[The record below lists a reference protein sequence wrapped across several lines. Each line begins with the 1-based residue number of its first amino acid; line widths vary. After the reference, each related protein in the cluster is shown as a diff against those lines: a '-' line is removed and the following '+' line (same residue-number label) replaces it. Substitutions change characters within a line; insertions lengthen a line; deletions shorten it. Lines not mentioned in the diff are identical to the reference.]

1 MKKINEKKIIQ
12 NIIDKT
18 GNLSKYKMPQGLE
31 IIKGIGD
38 DAAYWKSGDFGYCIT
53 SDTLIENVHFKF
65 MKGQVNLFPTI
76 LGQKA
81 VAVNLSDI
89 AAMGSHPMSMLINLG
104 ITNDITEKWIND
116 FYDGVTEFALKYN
129 CPVIGGD
136 IVKSEILN
144 VTVTCIGYKKLNKK
158 NKNIFL
164 NRESA
169 NPGDLVYASGYLG
182 NSKAGLE
189 ITKRQGF
196 NLLGVAALNYSDRY
210 LWSSYFWPVPRIELG
225 IDLNEIGITSCID
238 ISDGLLLD
246 SSRLAHASEVSININ
261 SAMLPISEQLKD
273 AFPDAC
279 QDFALGG
286 GEDYE
291 LLFTSSA
298 KNKENIKK
306 IAEKNKLN
314 LSIIG
319 EVKNGNGEIM
329 VDGSLTD
336 PKGWDHFDN

>member
-1 MKKINEKKIIQ
+1 MKNINEKKIIQ
-12 NIIDKT
+12 NIVDKT
-18 GNLSKYKMPQGLE
+18 GDLSRYKMPQGLE

-38 DAAYWKSGDFGYCIT
+38 DAAYWKSGDFGYCVT
-53 SDTLIENVHFKF
+53 SDSLVENVHFKLMNF
-65 MKGQVNLFPTI
+65 SADK
-76 LGQKA
+76 LGEKA

-89 AAMGSHPMSMLINLG
+89 AAMGANPMGMLINLG
-104 ITNDITEKWIND
+104 VTNDITEKWIND
-116 FYDGVTEFALKYN
+116 FYDGITKLALKYN

-144 VTVTCIGYKKLNKK
+144 ISVTCIGYKKLNIK

-164 NRESA
+164 NRESV
-169 NPGDLVYASGYLG
+169 NPGDLVYVSGYLG

-189 ITKRQGF
+189 IL
-196 NLLGVAALNYSDRY
+196 NLLKTDLNDSEIY
-210 LWSSYFWPVPRIELG
+210 LINSHLTPVPRIELG

-246 SSRLAHASEVSININ
+246 SSRLADSSIVNININ
-261 SAMLPISEQLKD
+261 SSMLPISVELKVI
-273 AFPDAC
+273 FPEEYKNY
-279 QDFALGG
+279 ALGG

-291 LLFTSSA
+291 LLFTASP
-298 KNKENIKK
+298 NNQENIKK
-306 IAEKNKLN
+306 IAEKNELN

-319 EVKNGNGEIM
+319 EVNNGNGEIM
-329 VDGSLTD
+329 LDGSLTD

>member
-1 MKKINEKKIIQ
+1 MKNINEKKIIQ

-18 GNLSKYKMPQGLE
+18 GDLSKYKMPKGLE

-53 SDTLIENVHFKF
+53 SDTLVENVHFKLMYF
-65 MKGQVNLFPTI
+65 SADK
-76 LGQKA
+76 LGEKA

-89 AAMGSHPMSMLINLG
+89 AAMGANPMGMLINLG
-104 ITNDITEKWIND
+104 VTNNITEKWIND
-116 FYDGVTEFALKYN
+116 FYEGITKLALKYN
-129 CPVIGGD
+129 SPVIGGD

-144 VTVTCIGYKKLNKK
+144 ITVTCIGNKKSNIK

-169 NPGDLVYASGYLG
+169 NPGDLVYVSGYLG
-182 NSKAGLE
+182 NSKAGLQ
-189 ITKRQGF
+189 IL
-196 NLLGVAALNYSDRY
+196 NLLKTDLNDNEIY
-210 LWSSYFWPVPRIELG
+210 LKNSHLNPVPRIELG
-225 IDLNEIGITSCID
+225 IDLNESGITSCID

-246 SSRLAHASEVSININ
+246 SSRLSEASKVNIDINA
-261 SAMLPISEQLKD
+261 SVLPISQQLKD
-273 AFPDAC
+273 VFP
-279 QDFALGG
+279 QEYKNFALSG

-291 LLFTSSA
+291 LLFTSPPN
-298 KNKENIKK
+298 NKENIKK
-306 IAEKNKLN
+306 IAEKNELN

>member
-1 MKKINEKKIIQ
+1 MKNINEKKIIQ

-18 GNLSKYKMPQGLE
+18 GDLSKYKMPKGLE

-53 SDTLIENVHFKF
+53 SDTLVENVHFKLMYF
-65 MKGQVNLFPTI
+65 SADK
-76 LGQKA
+76 LGEKA

-89 AAMGSHPMSMLINLG
+89 AAMGANPMGMLINLG
-104 ITNDITEKWIND
+104 VTNNITEKWIND
-116 FYDGVTEFALKYN
+116 FYEGITKLALKYN

-144 VTVTCIGYKKLNKK
+144 ITVTCIGNKKSNIK

-164 NRESA
+164 NRESL
-169 NPGDLVYASGYLG
+169 NPGDLVYVSGYLG
-182 NSKAGLE
+182 NSKAGLQ
-189 ITKRQGF
+189 IL
-196 NLLGVAALNYSDRY
+196 NLLKTDLNDNEIY
-210 LWSSYFWPVPRIELG
+210 LKNSHLNPVPRIELG
-225 IDLNEIGITSCID
+225 IDLNESGITSCID

-246 SSRLAHASEVSININ
+246 SSRLSEASKVNIDINA
-261 SAMLPISEQLKD
+261 SVLPISQQLKD
-273 AFPDAC
+273 VFP
-279 QDFALGG
+279 QEYKNFALSG

-291 LLFTSSA
+291 LLFTSPPN
-298 KNKENIKK
+298 NKENIKK
-306 IAEKNKLN
+306 IAEKNELN

>member
-1 MKKINEKKIIQ
+1 MKNINEKKIIQ
-12 NIIDKT
+12 NIIEKT
-18 GNLSKYKMPQGLE
+18 GDLSKYKMAQGLE

-38 DAAYWKSGDFGYCIT
+38 DAAYWKSGDFGYCVT
-53 SDTLIENVHFKF
+53 SDTLVENVHFKLMYF
-65 MKGQVNLFPTI
+65 SADK
-76 LGQKA
+76 LGEKA

-89 AAMGSHPMSMLINLG
+89 AAMGANPMGMLINLG
-104 ITNDITEKWIND
+104 VTNNITEKWIND
-116 FYDGVTEFALKYN
+116 FYEGITKLALKYN
-129 CPVIGGD
+129 SPVIGGD

-144 VTVTCIGYKKLNKK
+144 ITVTCIGNKKSNIK

-164 NRESA
+164 NRESL
-169 NPGDLVYASGYLG
+169 NPGDLVYVSGYLG
-182 NSKAGLE
+182 NSKAGLQ
-189 ITKRQGF
+189 IL
-196 NLLGVAALNYSDRY
+196 NLLKTDLNDNEIY
-210 LWSSYFWPVPRIELG
+210 LKNSHLNPVPRIELG

-246 SSRLAHASEVSININ
+246 SSRLSEASKVSININ
-261 SAMLPISEQLKD
+261 SAMLPISDQLKD
-273 AFPDAC
+273 AFPDAY

-306 IAEKNKLN
+306 IAEKNELN

>member
-1 MKKINEKKIIQ
+1 MKNINEKKIIQ
-12 NIIDKT
+12 NIIEKT
-18 GNLSKYKMPQGLE
+18 GDLSKYKMAQGLE

-38 DAAYWKSGDFGYCIT
+38 DAAYWKSGDFGYCVT
-53 SDTLIENVHFKF
+53 SDTLVENVHFKLMYF
-65 MKGQVNLFPTI
+65 SADK
-76 LGQKA
+76 LGEKA

-89 AAMGSHPMSMLINLG
+89 AAMGANPMGMLINLG
-104 ITNDITEKWIND
+104 LPSNITEKWIND
-116 FYDGVTEFALKYN
+116 FYEGITKLALKYN

-144 VTVTCIGYKKLNKK
+144 ITVTCIGNKKSNIK

-164 NRESA
+164 NRESV
-169 NPGDLVYASGYLG
+169 NPGDLVYVSGYLG
-182 NSKAGLE
+182 NSKAGLQ
-189 ITKRQGF
+189 IL
-196 NLLGVAALNYSDRY
+196 NLLKTDLNDNEIY
-210 LWSSYFWPVPRIELG
+210 LKNSHLNPVPRIELG

-246 SSRLAHASEVSININ
+246 SSRLADASEVSININ
-261 SAMLPISEQLKD
+261 SAMLPISDQLKVI
-273 AFPDAC
+273 FP
-279 QDFALGG
+279 QEYKNFALGG

-291 LLFTSSA
+291 LLFTASPN
-298 KNKENIKK
+298 NKKNIKK
-306 IAEKNKLN
+306 IAEKNELN

-329 VDGSLTD
+329 LDGSLTD

>member
-1 MKKINEKKIIQ
+1 MKNINEKKIIQ

-18 GNLSKYKMPQGLE
+18 GDLSKYKMPKGLE

-53 SDTLIENVHFKF
+53 SDTLVENVHFKLMYF
-65 MKGQVNLFPTI
+65 SADK
-76 LGQKA
+76 LGEKA

-89 AAMGSHPMSMLINLG
+89 AAMGATPMGMLINLG
-104 ITNDITEKWIND
+104 VTSNITEKWIND
-116 FYDGVTEFALKYN
+116 FYEGITKLALKYN

-144 VTVTCIGYKKLNKK
+144 ITVTCIGNKKSNIK

-164 NRESA
+164 NRESL
-169 NPGDLVYASGYLG
+169 NPGDLVYVSGYLG
-182 NSKAGLE
+182 NSKAGLQ
-189 ITKRQGF
+189 IL
-196 NLLGVAALNYSDRY
+196 NLLKTDLNDNEIY
-210 LWSSYFWPVPRIELG
+210 LKNSHLNPVPRIELG
-225 IDLNEIGITSCID
+225 IDLNESGITSCID

-246 SSRLAHASEVSININ
+246 SSRLSEASKVNIDINA
-261 SAMLPISEQLKD
+261 SVLPISQQLKD
-273 AFPDAC
+273 VFP
-279 QDFALGG
+279 QEYKNFALSG

-291 LLFTSSA
+291 LLFTSPPN
-298 KNKENIKK
+298 NKENIKK
-306 IAEKNKLN
+306 IAEKNELN

>member
-1 MKKINEKKIIQ
+1 MKNINEKKIIQ

-18 GNLSKYKMPQGLE
+18 GDLSKYKMPKGLE

-53 SDTLIENVHFKF
+53 SDTLVENVHFKLMYF
-65 MKGQVNLFPTI
+65 SADK
-76 LGQKA
+76 LGEKA

-89 AAMGSHPMSMLINLG
+89 AAMGANPMGMLINLG
-104 ITNDITEKWIND
+104 VTNNITEKWIND
-116 FYDGVTEFALKYN
+116 FYEGITKLALKYN

-144 VTVTCIGYKKLNKK
+144 ITVTCIGNEKSNIK

-164 NRESA
+164 NRESL
-169 NPGDLVYASGYLG
+169 NPGDLVYVSGYLG
-182 NSKAGLE
+182 NSKAGLQ
-189 ITKRQGF
+189 IL
-196 NLLGVAALNYSDRY
+196 NLLKTDLNDNEIY
-210 LWSSYFWPVPRIELG
+210 LKNSHLNPVPRIELG
-225 IDLNEIGITSCID
+225 IDLNESGITSCID

-246 SSRLAHASEVSININ
+246 SSRLSEASKVNIDINA
-261 SAMLPISEQLKD
+261 SVLPISQQLKD
-273 AFPDAC
+273 VFP
-279 QDFALGG
+279 QEYKNFALSG

-291 LLFTSSA
+291 LLFTSPPN
-298 KNKENIKK
+298 NKENIKK
-306 IAEKNKLN
+306 IAEKNELN

>member
-1 MKKINEKKIIQ
+1 MKNINEKKIIQ

-18 GNLSKYKMPQGLE
+18 GDLSKYKMPKGLE

-53 SDTLIENVHFKF
+53 SDTLVENVHFKLMYF
-65 MKGQVNLFPTI
+65 SADK
-76 LGQKA
+76 LGEKA

-89 AAMGSHPMSMLINLG
+89 AAMGATPIGMLINLG
-104 ITNDITEKWIND
+104 VTSNITEKWIND
-116 FYDGVTEFALKYN
+116 FYEGITKLALKYN

-144 VTVTCIGYKKLNKK
+144 ITVTCIGNEKSNIK

-169 NPGDLVYASGYLG
+169 NPGDLVYVSGYLG
-182 NSKAGLE
+182 NSKAGLQ
-189 ITKRQGF
+189 IL
-196 NLLGVAALNYSDRY
+196 NLLKTDLNDNEIY
-210 LWSSYFWPVPRIELG
+210 LKNSHLNPVPRIELG
-225 IDLNEIGITSCID
+225 IDLNESGITSCID

-246 SSRLAHASEVSININ
+246 SSRLSEASKVNIDINA
-261 SAMLPISEQLKD
+261 SVLPISQQLKD
-273 AFPDAC
+273 VFP
-279 QDFALGG
+279 QEYKNFALSG

-291 LLFTSSA
+291 LLFTSPPN
-298 KNKENIKK
+298 NKENIKK
-306 IAEKNKLN
+306 IAEKNELN

>member
-1 MKKINEKKIIQ
+1 MKNINEKKIIQ
-12 NIIDKT
+12 NIVDKT
-18 GNLSKYKMPQGLE
+18 GDLSRYKMPQGLE

-38 DAAYWKSGDFGYCIT
+38 DAAYWKSEDFGYCVT
-53 SDTLIENVHFKF
+53 SDSLVENVHFKLMNF
-65 MKGQVNLFPTI
+65 SADK
-76 LGQKA
+76 LGEKA

-89 AAMGSHPMSMLINLG
+89 AAMGANPMGMLINLG
-104 ITNDITEKWIND
+104 VTNDITEKWIND
-116 FYDGVTEFALKYN
+116 FYDGITKLALKYN

-144 VTVTCIGYKKLNKK
+144 ISVTCIGYKKLNIK

-164 NRESA
+164 NRESV
-169 NPGDLVYASGYLG
+169 NPGDLVYVSGYLG

-189 ITKRQGF
+189 IL
-196 NLLGVAALNYSDRY
+196 NLLKTDLNDSEIY
-210 LWSSYFWPVPRIELG
+210 LINSHLTPVPRIELG

-246 SSRLAHASEVSININ
+246 SSRLADSSIVNININ
-261 SAMLPISEQLKD
+261 SSMLPISVELKVI
-273 AFPDAC
+273 FPEEYKNY
-279 QDFALGG
+279 ALGG

-291 LLFTSSA
+291 LLFTASP
-298 KNKENIKK
+298 NNQENIKK
-306 IAEKNKLN
+306 IAEKNELN

-319 EVKNGNGEIM
+319 EVNNGNGEIM
-329 VDGSLTD
+329 LDGSLTD

>member
-1 MKKINEKKIIQ
+1 MKNINEKKIIQ

-18 GNLSKYKMPQGLE
+18 GDLSKYKMPKGLE

-53 SDTLIENVHFKF
+53 SDTLVENVHFKLMYF
-65 MKGQVNLFPTI
+65 SADK
-76 LGQKA
+76 LGEKA

-89 AAMGSHPMSMLINLG
+89 AAMGANPMGMLINLG
-104 ITNDITEKWIND
+104 VTNNITEKWIND
-116 FYDGVTEFALKYN
+116 FYEGITKLALKYN

-144 VTVTCIGYKKLNKK
+144 ITVTCIGNKKSNIK

-164 NRESA
+164 NRESL
-169 NPGDLVYASGYLG
+169 NPGDLVYVSGYLG
-182 NSKAGLE
+182 NSKAGLQ
-189 ITKRQGF
+189 IL
-196 NLLGVAALNYSDRY
+196 NLLKTDLNDNEIY
-210 LWSSYFWPVPRIELG
+210 LKNSHLNPVPRIELG

-246 SSRLAHASEVSININ
+246 SSRLSEASKVNIDINA
-261 SAMLPISEQLKD
+261 SVLPISQQLKD
-273 AFPDAC
+273 VFP
-279 QDFALGG
+279 QEYKNFALSG

-291 LLFTSSA
+291 LLFTSPPN
-298 KNKENIKK
+298 NKENIKK
-306 IAEKNKLN
+306 IAEKNELN

-329 VDGSLTD
+329 VDGSLTA

>member
-1 MKKINEKKIIQ
+1 MKNINEKKIIQ
-12 NIIDKT
+12 NIVDKT
-18 GNLSKYKMPQGLE
+18 GDLSRYKMPQGLE

-38 DAAYWKSGDFGYCIT
+38 DAAYWKSEDFGYCVT
-53 SDTLIENVHFKF
+53 SDSLVENVHFKLMNF
-65 MKGQVNLFPTI
+65 SADK
-76 LGQKA
+76 LGEKA

-89 AAMGSHPMSMLINLG
+89 AAMGANPMGMLINLG
-104 ITNDITEKWIND
+104 VTNDITEKWIND
-116 FYDGVTEFALKYN
+116 FYDGITKLALKYN

-144 VTVTCIGYKKLNKK
+144 ISVTCIGYKKLIIK

-164 NRESA
+164 NRESV
-169 NPGDLVYASGYLG
+169 NPGDLVYVSGYLG

-189 ITKRQGF
+189 IL
-196 NLLGVAALNYSDRY
+196 NLLKTDLNDSEIY
-210 LWSSYFWPVPRIELG
+210 LINSHLTPVPRIELG

-246 SSRLAHASEVSININ
+246 SSRLADSSIVNININ
-261 SAMLPISEQLKD
+261 SSMLPISVELKVI
-273 AFPDAC
+273 FPEEYKNY
-279 QDFALGG
+279 ALGG

-291 LLFTSSA
+291 LLFTASP
-298 KNKENIKK
+298 NNQENIKK
-306 IAEKNKLN
+306 IAEKNELN

-319 EVKNGNGEIM
+319 EVNNGNGEIM
-329 VDGSLTD
+329 LDGSLTD